1 MGRSINK
8 QGNLHRKLVL
18 GSLEMSRS
26 LDLPTR
32 IFNIYLEVLTELR
45 HIHLPSGE
53 SQQHITLG
61 CILEVASSI
70 AIIGGM

>member
-1 MGRSINK
+1 MGRSFNK
-8 QGNLHRKLVL
+8 QGNLHMRFVL

-32 IFNIYLEVLTELR
+32 IFNIYLEVLRELR
-45 HIHLPSGE
+45 HISHPDSLNNILLS
-53 SQQHITLG
+53 LG
-61 CILEVASSI
+61 CILELAASI